1 MSKRGE
7 NIYKRKD
14 GRWEGR
20 YIKSRGQDGQ
30 VKYGYVYASNYKT
43 VRNKLIEKKYL
54 YNVNRNPSQV
64 YSGTVEPRSKSLK
77 ADDKMFNKIISKIRV
92 RIEHVFGFV
101 ENSMHGSSLRSIG
114 FDRAVL
120 NTDLTNLTYNL
131 LRYEQVKRLNLKT
144 WR

>member
-1 MSKRGE
+1 
-7 NIYKRKD
+7 
-14 GRWEGR
+14 
-20 YIKSRGQDGQ
+20 
-30 VKYGYVYASNYKT
+30 
-43 VRNKLIEKKYL
+43 
-54 YNVNRNPSQV
+54 
-64 YSGTVEPRSKSLK
+64 
-77 ADDKMFNKIISKIRV
+77 MFNKIISKIRV

-101 ENSMHGSSLRSIG
+101 ENSMHGSIG

>member
-1 MSKRGE
+1 M
-7 NIYKRKD
+7 
-14 GRWEGR
+14 
-20 YIKSRGQDGQ
+20 GQGAELFTCL
-30 VKYGYVYASNYKT
+30 KNT
-43 VRNKLIEKKYL
+43 RC
-54 YNVNRNPSQV
+54 
-64 YSGTVEPRSKSLK
+64 KSLK

-101 ENSMHGSSLRSIG
+101 ENSKHSSSLRSIG

>member
-1 MSKRGE
+1 MQQ
-7 NIYKRKD
+7 N
-14 GRWEGR
+14 
-20 YIKSRGQDGQ
+20 Q
-30 VKYGYVYASNYKT
+30 NYQT
-43 VRNKLIEKKYL
+43 TPA
-54 YNVNRNPSQV
+54 NVHDSQV
-64 YSGTVEPRSKSLK
+64 IGVLVDPDEITLADSAYQNQATPKGAELFTCLKNTRSKSLK